1 MFAEKDAKI
10 SLTSVE
16 NVNFIE
22 MSLIGVLLRSQWFV
36 STFRSVV
43 IPRSLQASLPQCRKN
58 SEKYAASLTQGRT
71 FLKRLSDFI
80 GRLTS
85 SLYAATYYREFISS
99 ACCVFVNKLI
109 LPKAADLLGG
119 PYFVKKV
126 FKKSGLFK
134 IGVCYWWNVP
144 FPD

>member
-1 MFAEKDAKI
+1 MK
-10 SLTSVE
+10 
-16 NVNFIE
+16 
-22 MSLIGVLLRSQWFV
+22 
-36 STFRSVV
+36 STFRFVV
-43 IPRSLQASLPQCRKN
+43 IPRSLQASLPQCRIN
-58 SEKYAASLTQGRT
+58 SEKYAASLTRDRT

-85 SLYAATYYREFISS
+85 SLYAATHYREFISS

-134 IGVCYWWNVP
+134 LESVIHENVP
-144 FPD
+144 FPDYIVLVWTTSNPVLPPVFQCLGNDTIFFI

>member
-1 MFAEKDAKI
+1 MILK
-10 SLTSVE
+10 ST
-16 NVNFIE
+16 
-22 MSLIGVLLRSQWFV
+22 LRSVFQ
-36 STFRSVV
+36 
-43 IPRSLQASLPQCRKN
+43 PRSLQASLPQCRKN
-58 SEKYAASLTQGRT
+58 SEKYAASLTRDRT

-109 LPKAADLLGG
+109 LPRAADLLGG

-126 FKKSGLFK
+126 FKSLDYLKLESVIDEMFLFQTNCACLTTSK
-134 IGVCYWWNVP
+134 PCIASS
-144 FPD
+144 FPMSW